1 MMWHFFADGGVITR
15 FSWTTYAATLTNTTT
30 LWLSQDRYDI
40 SDMKKISLNLF
51 FAKEKVVTR
60 VSSGGQELCGLL
72 LGTTPLVNSSQEV
85 SWSPVMIR

>member
-40 SDMKKISLNLF
+40 SDTKKISSNLF
-51 FAKEKVVTR
+51 FAKGMEEKDVTR
-60 VSSGGQELCGLL
+60 VSSRGQELCGFI
-72 LGTTPLVNSSQEV
+72 PE
-85 SWSPVMIR
+85 